1 MEKSYARNTLY
12 AIFVT
17 FEQNVIA
24 KKKTLSDNESP

>member
-17 FEQNVIA
+17 FEQNVIV
-24 KKKTLSDNESP
+24 KKNFEW